1 MRLNIVFEAEGL
13 ITQDSSTTE
22 LIKESKIQLEN
33 LKSSMKTVRE
43 LFGEYEKHRC
53 EKKQENDYDKT
64 KPVVRQ

>member
-33 LKSSMKTVRE
+33 LKNNMVIVRE
-43 LFGEYEKHRC
+43 LFGEYKKHRC
-53 EKKQENDYDKT
+53 EKKQERY
-64 KPVVRQ
+64 